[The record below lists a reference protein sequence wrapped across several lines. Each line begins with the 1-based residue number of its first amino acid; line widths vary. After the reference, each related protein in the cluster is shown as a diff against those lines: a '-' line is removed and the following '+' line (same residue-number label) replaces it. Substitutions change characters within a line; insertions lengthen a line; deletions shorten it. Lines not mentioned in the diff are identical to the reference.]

1 MKKHTML
8 RGLLTGLL
16 LCCSIPSFAI
26 YKCEAGGKVSYSDVE
41 CSGGKTVDVSITSS
55 ANSSEDSKRALQ
67 EKHQLEQ
74 LQNARHKR
82 EAKEDKER
90 QQAAKAGASKQKKC
104 ATLERRQKWADEDAM
119 AAKGKTRDAARRK
132 ARRIAEEHLAECGAP
147 NQLGMAH

>member
-16 LCCSIPSFAI
+16 LSCSIPSFAI
-26 YKCEAGGKVSYSDVE
+26 YKCEADGKVNYSDVE
-41 CSGGKTVDVSITSS
+41 CSGGKTVDVRITPGASPTEGS
-55 ANSSEDSKRALQ
+55 NRALQ
-67 EKHQLEQ
+67 EKQQLEQ

-90 QQAAKAGASKQKKC
+90 KQAAKAAASHQKKC
-104 ATLERRQKWADEDAM
+104 ASLERRQKWADEDAT

-132 ARRIAEEHLAECGAP
+132 ARRIAEEVQAECGEP